1 MERFEIYLVCLDPTV
16 GAEMKKTR
24 PCVIVTP
31 DEMNR
36 PLQTVTVVPVT
47 STSPRT
53 LPTRI
58 KIKATA
64 TSGLKDES
72 YAVLDQIK
80 TIDKSRCVKRLG
92 KVSDAEAKLIADT
105 LCKIFEY

>member
-1 MERFEIYLVCLDPTV
+1 MKRFEIYLVCLDPTV

-24 PCVIVTP
+24 PCVIVSP

-36 PLQTVTVVPVT
+36 PLQTVIVVPVT

-53 LPTRI
+53 LPSRI
-58 KIKATA
+58 KIKATT

-80 TIDKSRCVKRLG
+80 TIDKSRCAKRLG
-92 KVSDAEAKLIADT
+92 TVSDAEAELIADT
-105 LCKIFEY
+105 LCQMFEY

>member
-1 MERFEIYLVCLDPTV
+1 MKRYQIYTVCLDPTV

-24 PCVIVTP
+24 PCIIVSP

-36 PLQTVTVVPVT
+36 PLQTVMVVPVT

-53 LPTRI
+53 LPSRI
-58 KIKATA
+58 KIKATSA
-64 TSGLKDES
+64 SGLKDDS

-80 TIDKSRCVKRLG
+80 TIDKNRCIKLLG
-92 KVSDAEAKLIADT
+92 EISEAEAESIADT
-105 LCKIFEY
+105 LCTMFSY

>member
-1 MERFEIYLVCLDPTV
+1 MKRYQIYTVCLDPTI

-24 PCVIVTP
+24 PCVIVSP

-53 LPTRI
+53 LPSRV
-58 KIKATA
+58 KLKATA
-64 TSGLKDES
+64 TSGLKDDS

-80 TIDKSRCVKRLG
+80 TIDKSRCIQLLG
-92 KVSDAEAKLIADT
+92 EVSEAEAESIAET
-105 LCKIFEY
+105 LCNMFAY